1 MKPNNLLILNY
12 VMDENDKLLSHQVEI
27 VNLISRK
34 FDHVYVLTGKIG
46 KITLQDNISLFSYN
60 WVEGKKFSNTLKLI
74 KVFLKV
80 KKNKSVSILFSHM
93 TFSQSLIIL
102 PFTKIFKM
110 KHFLWYAHKSH
121 NIYLKLTHRLFDGI
135 VTSTRDSCPIKTGKI
150 FPIGQ
155 TIQANKFL
163 IKSNT
168 NYPITKLIHIGRFD
182 PIKRISDIILAVQ
195 KVRNEFPSLTLDLFG
210 SPTSNLSF
218 KYEEEVKL
226 KFQHASDQGWLR
238 FYPGVPRGEV
248 SSLLLASHAFI
259 HSCDAALDK
268 VLLEASISRL
278 PVVTINQEFLKF
290 FGSWE
295 VLVDFK
301 EINLEDELRALINVK
316 LEELNRVLDQR
327 YQATVDHHE
336 LNGWTQRLIKVI
348 CS

>member
-1 MKPNNLLILNY
+1 
-12 VMDENDKLLSHQVEI
+12 MDEEDKLLSHQTEI
-27 VNLISRK
+27 INVLSK
-34 FDHVYVLTGKIG
+34 EFEHVYVLTGRIG
-46 KITLQDNISLFSYN
+46 KTSLPNNITLKSYN
-60 WVEGKKFSNTLKLI
+60 WIKGKRISNSIKLVLAFFEI
-74 KVFLKV
+74 KKD
-80 KKNKSVSILFSHM
+80 KNIRYIFSHM
-93 TFSQSLIIL
+93 TFAQSLILL
-102 PFTKIFKM
+102 PFTKIFKI

-121 NIYLKLTHRLFDGI
+121 NIYLQLTHRLFDGI
-135 VTSTRDSCPIKTGKI
+135 VTPTRDSCPIKTGKI
-150 FPIGQ
+150 FPIGH
-155 TIQANKFL
+155 TIQADKFL

-195 KVRNEFPSLTLDLFG
+195 RVRNNFPSLTLDLFG
-210 SPTSNLSF
+210 SPTSNLSI

-226 KFQHASDQGWLR
+226 KFQPAIDQGWLR

-301 EINLEDELRALINVK
+301 EINLEDELRALLNVK

-336 LNGWTQRLIKVI
+336 LNGWTHRLIKVI

>member
-1 MKPNNLLILNY
+1 
-12 VMDENDKLLSHQVEI
+12 
-27 VNLISRK
+27 
-34 FDHVYVLTGKIG
+34 
-46 KITLQDNISLFSYN
+46 
-60 WVEGKKFSNTLKLI
+60 
-74 KVFLKV
+74 
-80 KKNKSVSILFSHM
+80 
-93 TFSQSLIIL
+93 
-102 PFTKIFKM
+102 M

-121 NIYLKLTHRLFDGI
+121 NIYLQLTHRLFDGI

-182 PIKRISDIILAVQ
+182 PIKRISDIVLAVQ
-195 KVRNEFPSLTLDLFG
+195 RVRNNFPSLTLDLFG
-210 SPTSNLSF
+210 SPTSNLSI

-226 KFQHASDQGWLR
+226 KFQHAIDQGWLR
-238 FYPGVPRGEV
+238 FYPG
-248 SSLLLASHAFI
+248 AFI

-268 VLLEASISRL
+268 VLLEASISKL

-295 VLVDFK
+295 ILVDFK
-301 EINLEDELRALINVK
+301 EIDLEDELRALLNVK
-316 LEELNRVLDQR
+316 LEDLNGVLDQR